1 MKRLPTVL
9 STNHKSL
16 PDREFSFVRVALDVP
31 LHKFFDYSLPEAIT
45 ARIGDRVAVR
55 FGAQQKIGIVIEER
69 TQAAVAVERIKP
81 IIALRDDAPRLP
93 PDWIALMRFL
103 SGYYQRPLGETMVAA
118 LPPRLRSTKPL
129 PRKALEQ
136 DGQAFGARFIPN
148 HRLNSAQAAVLE
160 RIPNGFGT
168 FLLHGVTGSGKTEVY
183 LHLVARTLQ
192 RGLQALVLVPE
203 ISLTPQLEARF
214 RADTEAPRIGQVIRL
229 LVIPGRFEAELEP
242 ERRRVCEYADVR
254 G

>member
-1 MKRLPTVL
+1 
-9 STNHKSL
+9 
-16 PDREFSFVRVALDVP
+16 LDVP
-31 LHKFFDYSLPEAIT
+31 LQKFFDYSLPEALE
-45 ARIGDRVAVR
+45 ARVGDRVAVR
-55 FGAQQKIGIVIEER
+55 FGAQQKIGIVVEER
-69 TQAAVAVERIKP
+69 TQAAVAAERIKP
-81 IIALRDDAPRLP
+81 IIALRDDAPRLS

-103 SGYYQRPLGETMVAA
+103 SGYYQRPLGETMIAA

-214 RADTEAPRIGQVIRL
+214 RAAFPDARL
-229 LVIPGRFEAELEP
+229 ALMHSALEDVA
-242 ERRRVCEYADVR
+242 RTSAWLAAVR
-254 G
+254 GRPG